1 MYLHDEPGGFRTQSS
16 DAQGFGTLGS
26 ALVLVDDERAALA
39 TVLVLQEMG
48 QAVDVASDRDAA
60 LTWVRLAHYGVI
72 VCGTPADT
80 AAETALRLRFA
91 APGARV
97 LMLSEPTSHAAEL
110 DLMGIEVLQTPISV
124 NTLVDRLRPAA

>member
-1 MYLHDEPGGFRTQSS
+1 MYLHDEPGGFGTQ
-16 DAQGFGTLGS
+16 GS
-26 ALVLVDDERAALA
+26 ALVLIDDDRAALA

-48 QAVDVASDRDAA
+48 QAVDVATDRDAA
-60 LTWVRLAHYGVI
+60 LTWVRLARYGVI

-97 LMLSEPTSHAAEL
+97 LMLSEPTARAAEL
-110 DLMGIEVLQTPISV
+110 DMLGVEVLQTPINV
-124 NTLVDRLRPAA
+124 NTLIDRLRPAA